1 MSWLA
6 ILEAVWGFDS
16 DPESSQLPGR
26 YVLHSATGCFQPPR
40 TPSSTCRY
48 PCGLNHPAWAI
59 GYSCYYSYCFY
70 FLFHWRGKNA
80 TWMSWANP
88 QIFRF
93 SLLFPSYPSRPF
105 CHQQRPYTLAPPE
118 CGADRRGSPSKC
130 GLLRSFREKLGKNE
144 LLGGD
149 HLRLN
154 CSLWIVWS
162 FGFVIYLV
170 NCHGWY
176 VSPLLP
182 MSCLSR

>member
-40 TPSSTCRY
+40 TPSLTCRY

-59 GYSCYYSYCFY
+59 GYSYCFY

-105 CHQQRPYTLAPPE
+105 RHQQRPYTLAPPE

-130 GLLRSFREKLGKNE
+130 GLLRSFREKTGE
-144 LLGGD
+144 EWAAWGWPSQTQLLTVD
-149 HLRLN
+149 
-154 CSLWIVWS
+154 SMTWS

-182 MSCLSR
+182 TSCLSR